1 MRRVKAAALRWDELA
16 LVPPTLM
23 TAGLL
28 ALAAVAAVPAQ
39 SAEITEQSEQAD
51 FKVVPLTEGLDH
63 PWGLAFLPDGGMLI
77 TERSGDLRL
86 FKDGRL
92 ESGAV
97 AGVPE
102 VAARGQGGLLDV
114 AVHPSF
120 AENGLIYL
128 SYAGPGEGGASTE
141 VARGRLDGMTLQ
153 DVEVIFRATPKSG
166 GTGHFG
172 SRLVFDRDGKLF
184 ISLGDRRQIRES
196 QNLGNHIGT
205 VIRLNDDGSVPE
217 DNPFLGQAGALP
229 EIYSYGHR
237 NVQGMTLHPV
247 SGEIWSH
254 EHGPRGGD
262 ELNLVKAGANYGWPV
277 ITYGIDYSGAIITDK
292 TEAPGMEQPI
302 VYWDPSIAPSGMAF
316 YDGDQFPE
324 WQGDLFIGALAHL
337 HLRRLEMEGG
347 QVVGQES
354 LLTGLNERIR
364 DVRNGPDGYLY
375 VLTDSSNGQLLRL
388 EPAS

>member
-1 MRRVKAAALRWDELA
+1 MRRIKAATLRWDELA
-16 LVPPTLM
+16 LVS
-23 TAGLL
+23 AGLL
-28 ALAAVAAVPAQ
+28 ALTAVAAVPAQ
-39 SAEITEQSEQAD
+39 SAEMTEQSEQAD

-86 FKDGRL
+86 FKYGRL
-92 ESGAV
+92 ESGPV

-114 AVHPSF
+114 AVHPDF

-141 VARGRLDGMTLQ
+141 VARGRLDGMALQ

-196 QNLGNHIGT
+196 QNLENHIGT

-217 DNPFLGQAGALP
+217 DNPFLSQAGALP
-229 EIYSYGHR
+229 EIFSYGHR
-237 NVQGMTLHPV
+237 NVQGMTLHPE

-292 TEAPGMEQPI
+292 TEAPGMEQPV

-316 YDGDQFPE
+316 YDGDKFPQ